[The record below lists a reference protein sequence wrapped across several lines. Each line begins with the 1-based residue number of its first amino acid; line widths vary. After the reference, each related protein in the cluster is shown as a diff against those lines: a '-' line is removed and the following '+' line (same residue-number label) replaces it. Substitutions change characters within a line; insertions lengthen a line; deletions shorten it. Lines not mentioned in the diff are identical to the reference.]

1 MVAWARLGLAVLA
14 LRIGERGSEPRNV
27 SSLERLEKIRKY
39 ILLWSLYKECS
50 SADALLLVHFR
61 SILDFGPPELKIINL
76 CGFLSS

>member
-1 MVAWARLGLAVLA
+1 MKMEQEKRSREVVAWARLGLVVLA

-50 SADALLLVHFR
+50 SADALFLVH
-61 SILDFGPPELKIINL
+61 SGP
-76 CGFLSS
+76 F